1 MMQKMAILKFNK
13 INNRRYMQ
21 YRRKSFRPVLEP
33 VNEFNFESIVDELL
47 LEQEKINKKQ
57 FEDANNKLTLYE
69 RAILSEINFWKGNG

>member
-1 MMQKMAILKFNK
+1 
-13 INNRRYMQ
+13 MQ
-21 YRRKSFRPVLEP
+21 YRRKSFRPVLES

-57 FEDANNKLTLYE
+57 LEDANNKLTLYE

>member
-1 MMQKMAILKFNK
+1 
-13 INNRRYMQ
+13 MQ
-21 YRRKSFRPVLEP
+21 YRRKSFRPVLES

>member
-1 MMQKMAILKFNK
+1 MQKMTILKFNK

-21 YRRKSFRPVLEP
+21 YRRKSFRPVLES

>member
-1 MMQKMAILKFNK
+1 MAILKFNK

-21 YRRKSFRPVLEP
+21 YRRKSFRPVLES

-57 FEDANNKLTLYE
+57 LEDANNKLTLYE

>member
-1 MMQKMAILKFNK
+1 MQKMTILKFNK

-21 YRRKSFRPVLEP
+21 YRRKSFRPVLES

-57 FEDANNKLTLYE
+57 LEDANNKLTLYE